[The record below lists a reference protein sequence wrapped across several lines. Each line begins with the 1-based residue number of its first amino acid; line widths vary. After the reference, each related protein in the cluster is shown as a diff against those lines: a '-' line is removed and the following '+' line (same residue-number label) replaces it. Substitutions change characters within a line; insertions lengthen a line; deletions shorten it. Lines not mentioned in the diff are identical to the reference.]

1 MKAAALSF
9 MLPLAL
15 LVSTTAWAR
24 DAVLPAGTLLTC
36 TMDEPN
42 FSSATASVGD
52 PVLCHPHGFQM
63 FGQSVFPRGTYI
75 VGHLADDK
83 EPGHFWGK
91 GYLKIEFDRIGF
103 PGNDVPL
110 SAKMVAV
117 SGGYRV
123 DKEGKVIG
131 KGHATRDTVEW
142 LIPPLWP
149 WKIITLPMRGPRPK
163 LKGETRVTLKVMDD
177 ILIPD
182 SASYRRFGRLE
193 GGDTYTHPALYL
205 RPPKTLTP
213 PSGLNDAVYRT
224 VSWQPQAVT
233 TQAAASGTGT
243 EYHSPAAEHAGWH
256 TFKKSAAPAAAATPA
271 NQPADATADAME
283 PDDTPAPAAATAT
296 PTAKTA
302 APDNTA
308 NTAAPPDN
316 ANANSVTPVK
326 TKAAI
331 DEQDIPPMSAKPAVV
346 PAVTNAVGTGDNAAL
361 MKTVSLESAPAAAIP
376 GAGASKPK
384 LTLFALRAGTVYA
397 VTDYWRD
404 EDHLGYVLANGKEGQ
419 ADMSDL
425 DWKTTTQLNAERNVK
440 VTLRDGR

>member
-205 RPPKTLTP
+205 RPPKTLTA

-296 PTAKTA
+296 PKTA

-361 MKTVSLESAPAAAIP
+361 MKTVSLESAPAATSP

-425 DWKTTTQLNAERNVK
+425 DWKTTTQLNAERNVR